1 MDAAGER
8 AFAEFVRDRSM
19 ALYRTAYLIAGDTH
33 HAEDLLQSAL
43 ERTYRRWRRIGE
55 MDHPEAY
62 VRRIIVNLATDRWRG
77 RRYVTELPLDEE
89 ALGDRELTDPATR
102 VDLRHGLAA
111 ALRRLPVAM
120 RTVLVLR
127 YWEGLPEAEVAA
139 ELGCS
144 VGTVKSQ
151 ASRGLVRLRELVR
164 PWADHDR
171 SPGGPPNGLSGAAR
185 GGPPVAGPA
194 AFHPTHR

>member
-1 MDAAGER
+1 MDAAAER
-8 AFAEFVRDRSM
+8 AFGDFVQDKSM
-19 ALYRTAYLIAGDTH
+19 ALYRTAYLIAGDAH

-43 ERTYRRWRRIGE
+43 ERAYRRWRRIGGME
-55 MDHPEAY
+55 HPEAY

-77 RRYVTELPLDEE
+77 RRYVTEVPLEDEVV
-89 ALGDRELTDPATR
+89 AGQHAVDPTTL

-111 ALRRLPVAM
+111 ALRRLPAAM

-144 VGTVKSQ
+144 VGSVKSQ
-151 ASRGLVRLRELVR
+151 ASRGLARLRGLVSPWTGLPR
-164 PWADHDR
+164 PPTAPTADP
-171 SPGGPPNGLSGAAR
+171 SLSRPAR
-185 GGPPVAGPA
+185 LS
-194 AFHPTHR
+194 TMENR

>member
-8 AFAEFVRDRSM
+8 AFAEFVQDKSM
-19 ALYRTAYLIAGDTH
+19 ALFRTAYLIAGDAH

-43 ERTYRRWRRIGE
+43 ERAYRRWRRIGA

-62 VRRIIVNLATDRWRG
+62 VRRIVVNLATDRWRG

-89 ALGDRELTDPATR
+89 VVGGQHAVDPTTL
-102 VDLRHGLAA
+102 VDLRHGLSA

-144 VGTVKSQ
+144 VGSVKSQ
-151 ASRGLVRLRELVR
+151 ASRGLARLRGLVS
-164 PWADHDR
+164 PWA
-171 SPGGPPNGLSGAAR
+171 GLPR
-185 GGPPVAGPA
+185 PA
-194 AFHPTHR
+194 VTAPSADPSSTTRRTRVSTVEN

>member
-8 AFAEFVRDRSM
+8 AFAEFVQDKSM
-19 ALYRTAYLIAGDTH
+19 GLYRTAYLIAGDAH

-43 ERTYRRWRRIGE
+43 ERACRRWKKIGE

-77 RRYVTELPLDEE
+77 RRYVTELPLNEE
-89 ALGDRELTDPATR
+89 AVAGTTDPTSL

-144 VGTVKSQ
+144 VGSVKSQ
-151 ASRGLVRLRELVR
+151 ASRGLARLRGLVSPWTGLPR
-164 PWADHDR
+164 PQAAPADPSHGR
-171 SPGGPPNGLSGAAR
+171 TQRLST
-185 GGPPVAGPA
+185 VEK
-194 AFHPTHR
+194 

>member
-8 AFAEFVRDRSM
+8 AFGEFVQDKSM
-19 ALYRTAYLIAGDTH
+19 GLYRTAYLIAGDAH

-43 ERTYRRWRRIGE
+43 EKACRRWKRIGAME
-55 MDHPEAY
+55 HPEAY

-89 ALGDRELTDPATR
+89 VVAGSAEPDPTTL
-102 VDLRHGLAA
+102 VDLRYGLAA

-144 VGTVKSQ
+144 VGSVKSQ
-151 ASRGLVRLRELVR
+151 ASRGLVRLRGLVS
-164 PWADHDR
+164 PWAGLPR
-171 SPGGPPNGLSGAAR
+171 PAPSAAPSPGRRKRLSTMENR
-185 GGPPVAGPA
+185 
-194 AFHPTHR
+194 

>member
-19 ALYRTAYLIAGDTH
+19 ALYRTAYLIAGDAH

-43 ERTYRRWRRIGE
+43 ERAYRRWRRIGA

-77 RRYVTELPLDEE
+77 RRYVTELPLDEDV
-89 ALGDRELTDPATR
+89 LGDRQLTDPAAR

-144 VGTVKSQ
+144 LGTVKSQ

-171 SPGGPPNGLSGAAR
+171 LPDGPPGARR
-185 GGPPVAGPA
+185 GGPPVADPA

>member
-1 MDAAGER
+1 MDAAGEQT
-8 AFAEFVRDRSM
+8 FAEFVRDRSM
-19 ALYRTAYLIAGDTH
+19 GLFRTAYLIAGDAH

-43 ERTYRRWRRIGE
+43 ERAYRRWRRIGGME
-55 MDHPEAY
+55 HPEAY
-62 VRRIIVNLATDRWRG
+62 VRRILVNLATDRWRG

-89 ALGDRELTDPATR
+89 LLGQQHVIDPAAR

-111 ALRRLPVAM
+111 ALRRLPIAM

-139 ELGCS
+139 EIGCS

-151 ASRGLVRLRELVR
+151 AWKAIARLRAQASTDQEGI
-164 PWADHDR
+164 R
-171 SPGGPPNGLSGAAR
+171 SWTA
-185 GGPPVAGPA
+185 
-194 AFHPTHR
+194 

>member
-1 MDAAGER
+1 
-8 AFAEFVRDRSM
+8 
-19 ALYRTAYLIAGDTH
+19 LYRTAYLIAGDAH
-33 HAEDLLQSAL
+33 LAEDLLQSAL
-43 ERTYRRWRRIGE
+43 ERVCRRWRRVGE
-55 MDHPEAY
+55 MEHPEAY
-62 VRRIIVNLATDRWRG
+62 VRRVIVNLATDRWRG

-89 ALGDRELTDPATR
+89 ALSGRDAIDPTTL

-144 VGTVKSQ
+144 VGSVKSQ
-151 ASRGLVRLRELVR
+151 ASRGLARLRGLVS
-164 PWADHDR
+164 PWAGLPR
-171 SPGGPPNGLSGAAR
+171 PPTA
-185 GGPPVAGPA
+185 PA
-194 AFHPTHR
+194 ADPSTSRTARLSTVENR

>member
-1 MDAAGER
+1 MDAAAER
-8 AFAEFVRDRSM
+8 AFGEFVHDKSM
-19 ALYRTAYLIAGDTH
+19 GLYRTAYLIAGDTH

-43 ERTYRRWRRIGE
+43 ERACRRWKKIGA

-77 RRYVTELPLDEE
+77 RRYVTEVPLDEE
-89 ALGDRELTDPATR
+89 VIAGNAAAMDPTSL

-144 VGTVKSQ
+144 VGSVKSQ
-151 ASRGLVRLRELVR
+151 ASRGLARLRGLVSPWTGLPR
-164 PWADHDR
+164 P
-171 SPGGPPNGLSGAAR
+171 
-185 GGPPVAGPA
+185 PA
-194 AFHPTHR
+194 ASADPPHGRPERLSTVEKR

>member
-8 AFAEFVRDRSM
+8 AFAEFVQDKSM
-19 ALYRTAYLIAGDTH
+19 ALYRTAYLIAGDAH
-33 HAEDLLQSAL
+33 LAEDLLQSAL
-43 ERTYRRWRRIGE
+43 ERVCRRWRRVGGME
-55 MDHPEAY
+55 HPEAY
-62 VRRIIVNLATDRWRG
+62 VRRVIVNLATDRWRG

-89 ALGDRELTDPATR
+89 VLTGQDAIDPTTL

-144 VGTVKSQ
+144 VGSVKSQ
-151 ASRGLVRLRELVR
+151 ASRGLVRLRGLVS
-164 PWADHDR
+164 PWAGLPR
-171 SPGGPPNGLSGAAR
+171 PPTAPTADPSTGRRARLSTVENR
-185 GGPPVAGPA
+185 
-194 AFHPTHR
+194 